1 MPDRFT
7 IAKLIQCSE
16 LELKV
21 LAGQN
26 GLDRQIHSVQ
36 SNRPGLA
43 LCGHFDSFGYDRI
56 QIFGKGEVSYLH
68 QLSTTEHHWILS
80 RLFSYQIPCLVFTTN
95 LTPSPE
101 IVSLSH
107 ERHIPL
113 LQTGHDSSTFTNFLL
128 HFLENEFGPTEFIH
142 GNLVD
147 VYGLG
152 VLILGPS
159 GIGKSEASLELLRK
173 GHRLIA
179 DDTVLLKKVSEHR
192 VFGIR
197 PNPLKH
203 YMEIRGL
210 GIIDVVSLFGI
221 TAIGNRK
228 QVELVVSLEIWDKNR
243 AYERTGLEEQHY
255 QFHKELIPKVILPVA
270 PGRNISNLIETATA
284 NLWSKKM
291 GVNAPEEL
299 DKTLSNMM
307 NDDEKQDHI
316 ENWQHQALLF
326 SPN

>member
-1 MPDRFT
+1 MPDQFT
-7 IAKLIQCSE
+7 IAQLVQYSE
-16 LELKV
+16 LELEI
-21 LAGQN
+21 LAGQDGVN
-26 GLDRQIHSVQ
+26 RQIHSVQ

-43 LCGHFDSFGYDRI
+43 LCGHFDSFGHDRI

-68 QLSTTEHHWILS
+68 QLATADRNWILS
-80 RLFSYQIPCLVFTTN
+80 RFFSYQIPCLVFTTE
-95 LTPSPE
+95 LTPPVDM
-101 IVSLSH
+101 VSLSN
-107 ERHIPL
+107 ERNIPL
-113 LQTGHDSSTFTNFLL
+113 LQTRHDSSIFTNLLL

-210 GIIDVVSLFGI
+210 GVIDVVSLFGV

-228 QVELVVSLEIWDKNR
+228 QVELVVSLESWDQNTT
-243 AYERTGLEEQHY
+243 YDRTGLEERYY
-255 QFHKELIPKVILPVA
+255 QFHQESIPQVVLPVA
-270 PGRNISNLIETATA
+270 SGRNISNLIETATA
-284 NLWSKKM
+284 NLWSRKM

-299 DKTLSNMM
+299 NRILTDMM
-307 NDDEKQDHI
+307 NDDEKKDRI
-316 ENWQHQALLF
+316 ERWQHEALLF